1 MYARNNMNKSA
12 FTLTELLVVVVII
25 GVLSSVVLPKFTK
38 VIETHKTLEAEHVM
52 RVVRAEQEARC
63 SADKDYTTNTA
74 QLISWPKGTSKNF
87 TYTLDSDGMLAIS
100 LDRDYS
106 LKMKSYLDGGICCT
120 GEYCDSL
127 NKSYPSCDSYVAREN
142 TSCVGYEVPA
152 EKDPT
157 PDPEPEPEPEP
168 TPTGCSND
176 HYEGESAGTST
187 CGCGTLKLE
196 WHCNSSNV
204 WMINA
209 TCELPE
215 GYSNECKPG
224 ATETKPCEGGGGTL
238 THTCSNKCAWGAWTG
253 TCSCEHGTRADGT
266 CKQPVYAYRL
276 MTKGNVKIP
285 ACSVSG
291 NSGMTSANCEEGRC
305 PDGHTITYISGQRAC
320 YPHDGTAYSCY
331 HNATLSTENN
341 QYYCSY
347 TNAAWEQYVAGY
359 Q

>member
-1 MYARNNMNKSA
+1 MNKSA

-157 PDPEPEPEPEP
+157 PDPEPEPTSDP
-168 TPTGCSND
+168 TPITGCSND
-176 HYEGESAGTST
+176 HYEGEVAGTSS
-187 CGCGTLKLE
+187 CGCGTLTLI
-196 WHCNSSNV
+196 WYCAPDNSWRQQPRNG
-204 WMINA
+204 
-209 TCELPE
+209 CELPE
-215 GYSNECKPG
+215 GYSNECSPG
-224 ATETKPCEGGGGTL
+224 ATGTKSCGEGGETL
-238 THTCSNKCAWGAWTG
+238 TRRCSDKCAWGEWTG
-253 TCSCEHGTRADGT
+253 SCSKCEHGTREDGT

-276 MTKGNVKIP
+276 VTKGNQKIL

-291 NSGMTSANCEEGRC
+291 NSAMTTANCTEFRC
-305 PDGHTITYISGQRAC
+305 PDGHTITYVAEGRAC
-320 YPHDGTAYSCY
+320 YPHDGTAYACY